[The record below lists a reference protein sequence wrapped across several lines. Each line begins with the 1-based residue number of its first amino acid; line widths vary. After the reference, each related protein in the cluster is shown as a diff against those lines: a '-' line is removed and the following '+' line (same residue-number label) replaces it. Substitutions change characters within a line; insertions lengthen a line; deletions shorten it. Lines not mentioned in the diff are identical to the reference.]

1 MAKIK
6 AFLHSKYIPKGEYDV
21 DVSGPYEDGSL
32 AIQISKDGKL
42 WSRPTAFAA
51 GVMEKAVPKPLR
63 SSFALVKEY
72 SENEGVA
79 KALED
84 AGILKRMCTI
94 PIGFGYGYLCQINE
108 RMLK

>member
-84 AGILKRMCTI
+84 AGILKRM
-94 PIGFGYGYLCQINE
+94 
-108 RMLK
+108 

>member
-1 MAKIK
+1 MVLKRDNERIVQDVIK
-6 AFLHSKYIPKGEYDV
+6 
-21 DVSGPYEDGSL
+21 SL
-32 AIQISKDGKL
+32 AGRKEDLTVEVYMCDPITL
-42 WSRPTAFAA
+42 LLL
-51 GVMEKAVPKPLR
+51 PKPLR